1 MHILIATD
9 QHPES
14 LGGAQVSI
22 RLQKKYLEKAG
33 HLVSIAAPG
42 MHREH
47 VQDDGYLELPSF
59 PITFDRE
66 YALTRPGRRSDR
78 ALDDLVAQ
86 RGRVDVVHIQGDFWG
101 AIIGLRYA
109 KRHGIPVVLT
119 FHNNMEFGLRKT
131 VPFPRLVTKL
141 LLAIEGRS
149 LGGQQSLLRP
159 DAWRYLNELALRADA
174 VTAPSR
180 HFAALLRQKG
190 VAQEIDVVRTGA
202 DDDVID
208 DVLANVEPEKGARPT
223 LVWMGRMS
231 HEKRILEF
239 LQAVER
245 ADVDAE
251 VRLYGQ
257 GLLLSKAREF
267 VAKHRLRDRVVFAG
281 KVPYR
286 DSLASIAAADALV
299 QTSIG
304 FETQGMTVFEA
315 AALGTTS
322 IVCDPEIAAE
332 LPEGVYVQPA
342 DESIDAL
349 ADTLRQVVEDT
360 TSDEAARPSPHAFES
375 FRQSAQTA
383 RMLEIYER
391 VLEQTPPTAASTV

>member
-1 MHILIATD
+1 MHIMIATD

-22 RLQKKYLEKAG
+22 RLQKKFLEKAG
-33 HLVSIAAPG
+33 HQVTIVAPG

-47 VQDDGYLELPSF
+47 PRDPCYVELPSF

-78 ALDDLVAQ
+78 TLDAEMAR
-86 RGRVDVVHIQGDFWG
+86 RGPVDVVHIQGDFWG
-101 AIIGLRYA
+101 AVIGLRFA
-109 KRHGIPVVLT
+109 RRHGIPVVLT

-131 VPFPRLVTKL
+131 VPFPKLATKML
-141 LLAIEGRS
+141 LSLEGRS
-149 LGGQQSLLRP
+149 LGGQMSLLRP

-174 VTAPSR
+174 VTAPSN
-180 HFAALLRQKG
+180 HFAALLRTKG

-208 DVLANVEPEKGARPT
+208 DVLAGLDRDAKKPRPS

-239 LQAVER
+239 LQAVKR
-245 ADVDAE
+245 SGVNAE

-267 VAKHRLRDRVVFAG
+267 VAKHKLRDRVVFVG

-286 DSLASIAAADALV
+286 DALAAIANADALA

-322 IVCDPEIAAE
+322 IVCDPQIAAE
-332 LPEGVYVQPA
+332 LPEGVYAEPEN
-342 DESIDAL
+342 DSIDAL
-349 ADTLRQVVEDT
+349 AATITRVVDSTASGEL
-360 TSDEAARPSPHAFES
+360 SRPSPSAAETL
-375 FRQSAQTA
+375 RQSAQTA
-383 RMLEIYER
+383 RMIEIYER
-391 VLEQTPPTAASTV
+391 VTA

>member
-1 MHILIATD
+1 MHVMIATD

-22 RLQKKYLEKAG
+22 RLQKKFLEKAG
-33 HLVSIAAPG
+33 HQVTIVAPG
-42 MHREH
+42 MHRDH
-47 VQDDGYLELPSF
+47 PHDPCYVDLPSF

-66 YALTRPGRRSDR
+66 YALTKPGRRSDR
-78 ALDDLVAQ
+78 ALDAEMAK
-86 RGRVDVVHIQGDFWG
+86 RGLVDVVHIQGDFWG
-101 AIIGLRYA
+101 AAIGLRFA
-109 KRHGIPVVLT
+109 QRHELPVVLT

-131 VPFPRLVTKL
+131 VPFPKLATKML
-141 LLAIEGRS
+141 LSLEGRS
-149 LGGQQSLLRP
+149 LGGQMSLLRP

-174 VTAPSR
+174 VTAPSN

-190 VAQEIDVVRTGA
+190 VANDIDVVRTGA
-202 DDDVID
+202 DDDIID
-208 DVLANVEPEKGARPT
+208 DVLAHVDRTPPSRPT

-239 LQAVER
+239 LQAVKLSG
-245 ADVDAE
+245 ANAE

-257 GLLLSKAREF
+257 GLLLSRAREF
-267 VAKHRLRDRVVFAG
+267 IVKNKLRDRVVLAG

-286 DSLASIAAADALV
+286 DALAAIASADALM

-322 IVCDPEIAAE
+322 VVCDPNIAAE
-332 LPEGVYVQPA
+332 LPDGVYIEPDDDSV
-342 DESIDAL
+342 ESL
-349 ADTLRQVVEDT
+349 AATITQVVD
-360 TSDEAARPSPHAFES
+360 SRASGDLPRPSPNAAES
-375 FRQSAQTA
+375 LRQSAQTA
-383 RMLEIYER
+383 AMIDVYER
-391 VLEQTPPTAASTV
+391 VTA